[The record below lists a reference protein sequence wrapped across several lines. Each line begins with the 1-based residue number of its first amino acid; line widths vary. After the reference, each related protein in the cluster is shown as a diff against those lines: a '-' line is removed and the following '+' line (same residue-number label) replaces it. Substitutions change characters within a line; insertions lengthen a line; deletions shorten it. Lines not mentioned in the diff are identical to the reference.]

1 MRLEKYIDEMCGK
14 DHKKKKKKVDEAKN
28 PKWAND
34 PYKFRKELANRL
46 KDVAEQIKDIWISED
61 RYYPGFEQNKQH
73 YNQVNRVFKLFDDA
87 IFKLETEALKAKKVK

>member
-1 MRLEKYIDEMCGK
+1 MDRVEKYLG
-14 DHKKKKKKVDEAKN
+14 EAKT

-34 PYKFRKELANRL
+34 PYKFRSEMVKRL
-46 KDVAEQIKDIWISED
+46 KVVADQIEDIWISED

-73 YNQVNRVFKLFDDA
+73 YNQVNRQFDMLDKA